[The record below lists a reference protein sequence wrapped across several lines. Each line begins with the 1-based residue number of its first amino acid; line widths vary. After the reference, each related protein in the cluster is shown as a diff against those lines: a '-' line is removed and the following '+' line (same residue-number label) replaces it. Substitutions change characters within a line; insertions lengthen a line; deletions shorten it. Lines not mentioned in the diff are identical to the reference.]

1 MYGLG
6 GYKGFDSTRKISTQ
20 VGMDNPGMLPPGPRT
35 KPKPARAPMLQTWN
49 MPQFPMPGGIQQ
61 QYPNFP
67 GTIPQLPGQ
76 MMQMPQQPQQ
86 RPVMAA
92 AQRPPVDMQALQ
104 QQILQQFQSRGGLGG
119 FR

>member
-6 GYKGFDSTRKISTQ
+6 GYKGFDQTRRISTQ
-20 VGMDNPGMLPPGPRT
+20 VGMDNPGMLPSGPRA
-35 KPKPARAPMLQTWN
+35 KPKPARAPMMQTWN

-61 QYPNFP
+61 QYANFP

-76 MMQMPQQPQQ
+76 MMQMPQPQPQQ
-86 RPVMAA
+86 RPVMAS
-92 AQRPPVDMQALQ
+92 AQRPPLDMQAL
-104 QQILQQFQSRGGLGG
+104 LQQLQSRGGLGG

>member
-6 GYKGFDSTRKISTQ
+6 GYKGFEPIRRISTQ

-35 KPKPARAPMLQTWN
+35 KPKQPAMPSFQGWN
-49 MPQFPMPGGIQQ
+49 MPQFPMPGGMPQQ

-67 GTIPQLPGQ
+67 GAIPQLPGQ
-76 MMQMPQQPQQ
+76 MMQTPQQ
-86 RPVMAA
+86 RPMMAS
-92 AQRPPVDMQALQ
+92 AQRPPLDMQALQ
-104 QQILQQFQSRGGLGG
+104 QQIMQQFQSRGGLGG